1 MVAEGGYCEWWGDRS
16 GGEGL
21 MGAKVGY
28 RALRGWVWGEGQMV
42 AEGGCEWWG
51 DGSGGEGLMGAK
63 VGYRA
68 LRGWV
73 GVRVRW

>member
-1 MVAEGGYCEWWGDRS
+1 MCWGDGS
-16 GGEGL
+16 G
-21 MGAKVGY
+21 
-28 RALRGWVWGEGQMV
+28 GEGQMV

-51 DGSGGEGLMGAK
+51 DGSGGEGQMVAK

-73 GVRVRW
+73 WGWGSDGSGRGLR